1 MGLDEGKL
9 TVIDSRTGQEYT
21 LSIRNASVRAI
32 ELRQIREDPGEFGM
46 LSYDPGYTNTAACKS
61 RVAFIDG
68 AKGILRYRGYPIEV
82 LAAHCSYTEVAYL
95 LLRGKLPTQHELEAW
110 NQEILEN
117 SSVHNDLKKFMNG
130 FLCDAHPMNV
140 LVSHSR
146 GAVDLPF
153 RRQANREPQK
163 PLSPAGAAIQQD
175 PTIAAY
181 VYRKSHGLP
190 FPDPDRGFS
199 YSENLI
205 HLLWSGTSRQPGR
218 EEAKVLAKAL
228 DTLFVLH
235 AEHEQNCSTSTL
247 RQVASSNADPY
258 LSVASA
264 ISALS
269 GPLHGGA
276 NEAVLTM
283 LDEIGSSRRIP
294 DFMRQVKAGE
304 RRLMGFGHRVYKSYD
319 PRARIVRQIA
329 SEVFEVTGRNTK
341 IDLAMEL
348 ERIALEDDYFVK
360 RRLYP
365 NVDFYSGII
374 YEAMGFPPE
383 MFTVLFAIGRSA
395 GWLAH
400 WEEFMCDPERRI
412 ARPRQVYLGPGET
425 ELVPLDDR
433 LGQPQGSSS
442 SRTESSV
449 FYSAAVPTEGA
460 RRTCPGSRVR
470 HRLPLPRAYREA
482 AACPRRP

>member
-1 MGLDEGKL
+1 MDEGKL
-9 TVIDSRTGQEYT
+9 TIIDSRTGREYT
-21 LSIRNASVRAI
+21 LPIRDSSVRAI

-61 RVAFIDG
+61 RIAFIDG
-68 AKGILRYRGYPIEV
+68 ARGILRYRGYPIEK
-82 LAAHCSYTEVAYL
+82 LAEQCSYTEVAYL
-95 LLRGKLPTQHELEAW
+95 LLHGELPTQDELKTW
-110 NQEILEN
+110 DQEVLEN
-117 SSVHNDLKKFMNG
+117 SSVHESVKKFMDG
-130 FLCDAHPMNV
+130 FFYDAHPMGV
-140 LVSHSR
+140 LVSTIAALSTFYPDAKEIESR
-146 GAVDLPF
+146 SN
-153 RRQANREPQK
+153 RYRQQVRLVSK
-163 PLSPAGAAIQQD
+163 I

-181 VYRKSHGLP
+181 AYRKSQGLSY
-190 FPDPDRGFS
+190 PDPDWGLT

-205 HLLWSGTSRQPGR
+205 HMLWSGTSRQPGR
-218 EEAKVLAKAL
+218 EAAKVLAKAL

-258 LSVASA
+258 VSVAAA

-276 NEAVLTM
+276 NEAVLAM

-294 DFMRQVKAGE
+294 DFMRQVKSGE

-319 PRARIVRQIA
+319 PRARIVRKIA
-329 SEVFEVTGRNTK
+329 SDVFEVTGRNSK

-374 YEAMGFPPE
+374 YEAMGFRPE
-383 MFTVLFAIGRSA
+383 MFTVFFAIGRSA

-400 WEEFMCDPERRI
+400 WEEFMRDPEKRI
-412 ARPRQVYLGPGET
+412 ARPRQLYLGPDET
-425 ELVPLDDR
+425 ELVPLGER
-433 LGQPQGSSS
+433 LC
-442 SRTESSV
+442 R
-449 FYSAAVPTEGA
+449 A
-460 RRTCPGSRVR
+460 R
-470 HRLPLPRAYREA
+470 AEFA
-482 AACPRRP
+482 

>member
-1 MGLDEGKL
+1 MNLDEGKL
-9 TVIDSRTGQEYT
+9 TIIDSRTGQEYT
-21 LSIRNASVRAI
+21 LPISESSVRAI

-68 AKGILRYRGYPIEV
+68 ANGILRYRGYPIEK
-82 LAAHCSYTEVAYL
+82 LAEQCSYTEVAYL
-95 LLRGKLPTQHELEAW
+95 LLRGELPTQHELEAW

-117 SSVHNDLKKFMNG
+117 SSVHKNLKKFMDG
-130 FLCDAHPMNV
+130 FLYDAHPMGV
-140 LVSHSR
+140 LVSTVAALSTFHPDARQIESR
-146 GAVDLPF
+146 SN
-153 RRQANREPQK
+153 RYRQQVRLFSK
-163 PLSPAGAAIQQD
+163 I

-181 VYRKSHGLP
+181 VYRKSQGLSY
-190 FPDPDRGFS
+190 PDPDWSLS
-199 YSENLI
+199 YSESLI
-205 HLLWSGTSRQPGR
+205 HMLWSGTRRQLGP
-218 EEAKVLAKAL
+218 EESKVLAKAL

-294 DFMRQVKAGE
+294 GFMRQVKAGE

-329 SEVFEVTGRNTK
+329 SDVFEVTGRNTK

-400 WEEFMCDPERRI
+400 WDEFMSDPERRI
-412 ARPRQVYLGPGET
+412 ARPRQLYLGPGET
-425 ELVPLDDR
+425 ELVPLGER
-433 LGQPQGSSS
+433 LGKAQ
-442 SRTESSV
+442 
-449 FYSAAVPTEGA
+449 
-460 RRTCPGSRVR
+460 
-470 HRLPLPRAYREA
+470 REFA
-482 AACPRRP
+482 

>member
-9 TVIDSRTGQEYT
+9 KVIDSRTGQEYS
-21 LSIRNASVRAI
+21 LPIGNSSIRAI
-32 ELRQIREDPGEFGM
+32 ELRQVREDPGEFGM
-46 LSYDPGYTNTAACKS
+46 LSYDPGYTNTASCKS

-68 AKGILRYRGYPIEV
+68 AKGILRYRGYPIEK
-82 LAAHCSYTEVAYL
+82 LAEQCTYTEVAYL
-95 LLRGKLPTQHELEAW
+95 LLRGKLPTEDELETW
-110 NQEILEN
+110 NQEILDN
-117 SSVHNDLKKFMNG
+117 SSLDGNLKKFMDG
-130 FLCDAHPMNV
+130 FLNDAHPMSV
-140 LVSHSR
+140 LVSTVAALSTFHPDAKQIESR
-146 GAVDLPF
+146 SN
-153 RRQANREPQK
+153 RYRQQVRL
-163 PLSPAGAAIQQD
+163 LSKI

-181 VYRKSHGLP
+181 VYRKSQGLS
-190 FPDPDRGFS
+190 FPDPDGSLS
-199 YSENLI
+199 YSENMI
-205 HLLWSGTSRQPGR
+205 HMLWCCTAR
-218 EEAKVLAKAL
+218 ERGPTESKVLAKAL

-283 LDEIGSSRRIP
+283 LDEIGSTQRIP
-294 DFMRQVKAGE
+294 EFMRQVKAGE

-348 ERIALEDDYFVK
+348 ERIALQDEYFVK

-383 MFTVLFAIGRSA
+383 MFTVLFAVGRSA

-400 WEEFMCDPERRI
+400 WDEFMCDPERRI
-412 ARPRQVYLGPGET
+412 ARPRQLYLGPGET
-425 ELVPLDDR
+425 ELVPLAER
-433 LGQPQGSSS
+433 VGQGQS
-442 SRTESSV
+442 EV
-449 FYSAAVPTEGA
+449 N
-460 RRTCPGSRVR
+460 
-470 HRLPLPRAYREA
+470 
-482 AACPRRP
+482 